1 MKRKLKLEEKPS
13 NIQNIKDA
21 SGSNLKSLVLK
32 LEKEKNIS
40 VSHLRNLD
48 WRLDQESKALHRA
61 MDRRKKMQTEI
72 DEAQYNLSSYQRLR
86 KSSEVKK
93 FLLNSINKRR

>member
-13 NIQNIKDA
+13 NLQNVNEA
-21 SGSNLKSLVLK
+21 SNLKALVLK

-40 VSHLRNLD
+40 VGHLRNLD

-61 MDRRKKMQTEI
+61 MDRRKRMQTEI
-72 DEAQYNLSSYQRLR
+72 EEAQYNLSSYQRLR
-86 KSSEVKK
+86 RSSEVKK
-93 FLLNSINKRR
+93 FLLNSVNKRR